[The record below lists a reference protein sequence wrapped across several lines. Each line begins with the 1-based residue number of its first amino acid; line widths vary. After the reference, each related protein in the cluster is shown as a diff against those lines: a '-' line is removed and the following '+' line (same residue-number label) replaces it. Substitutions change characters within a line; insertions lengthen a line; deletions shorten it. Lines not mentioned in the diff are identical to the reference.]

1 MRTIGKLITADMPLG
16 SLWRLNPEQ
25 EATLEKLHIATVH
38 DLLRHYPSRY
48 EEPGQAKHIAD
59 CAALETVTLTGT
71 ITKSEARRAFKK
83 KTPLGEATLDDGTGT
98 LTLIWFH
105 QPYMAKKFGVGAQ
118 VQVRGQVRE
127 RNKKISI
134 INPDIEFSTGETTPL
149 LGSPKSLAPV
159 YPASAGISSQWFA
172 YHIGELLGR
181 RAHERLSD
189 PLPDDLRA
197 RYKLPSLSAS
207 LFYVHAP
214 QRLSDARAAQK
225 RFAFEEVFFLNLVRL
240 RDRESYQELGSPRLA
255 APESALGQF
264 TARFPFTLTSA
275 QARAVAAILADLARP
290 RPMMRLLEGDVG
302 SGKTAVAAIAAYA
315 TVLSGQEIAY
325 MAPTEI
331 LARQHFESFIGYF
344 AHLGVQVGLIT
355 GSECRKFPSKI
366 SAGWRTEEHTHISRA
381 QLLKWVANGEIPIL
395 VGTHA
400 LIQKNV
406 LWKALGLVIIDEQHR
421 FGISQRM
428 ALARGKNA
436 EHTQN
441 NTKKSVPHLLTM
453 TATPIPRTLA
463 LTIYGDLDLT
473 LLDEQPVGRKP
484 VITEIIPEGERER
497 AYERMRAEIEE
508 GRQAFIICPRIE
520 EPDPEKELALEA
532 KSAKSEAKRL
542 QIDIFPEYE
551 VGLVHGKLHLHE
563 KEQVMKDFTEGRLHV
578 LVSTSVIEVGV
589 NIPNA
594 TVIAIEGA
602 ERFGLAQIHQ
612 FRGRVARSDKQAY
625 CFLFLGSRSAASVAR
640 LKAVVNAK
648 NGFELAEKDLQIRG
662 AGTLGGSAQSG
673 LSDIGME
680 ALKNLKMVEAARA
693 EAAKII
699 DSDPTLAAHPLLHER
714 LSRTQ
719 TIHFE

>member
-255 APESALGQF
+255 APESAPKLF
-264 TARFPFTLTSA
+264 SHN
-275 QARAVAAILADLARP
+275 ADVDRVN
-290 RPMMRLLEGDVG
+290 E
-302 SGKTAVAAIAAYA
+302 
-315 TVLSGQEIAY
+315 
-325 MAPTEI
+325 EI
-331 LARQHFESFIGYF
+331 LAK
-344 AHLGVQVGLIT
+344 L
-355 GSECRKFPSKI
+355 P
-366 SAGWRTEEHTHISRA
+366 
-381 QLLKWVANGEIPIL
+381 
-395 VGTHA
+395 
-400 LIQKNV
+400 
-406 LWKALGLVIIDEQHR
+406 
-421 FGISQRM
+421 
-428 ALARGKNA
+428 GK
-436 EHTQN
+436 
-441 NTKKSVPHLLTM
+441 P
-453 TATPIPRTLA
+453 
-463 LTIYGDLDLT
+463 
-473 LLDEQPVGRKP
+473 
-484 VITEIIPEGERER
+484 
-497 AYERMRAEIEE
+497 
-508 GRQAFIICPRIE
+508 QAFPMSSRGSDSLVAALKKGCLS
-520 EPDPEKELALEA
+520 PETLYLKVGAAVMFTKNNPKEG
-532 KSAKSEAKRL
+532 
-542 QIDIFPEYE
+542 F
-551 VGLVHGKLHLHE
+551 
-563 KEQVMKDFTEGRLHV
+563 
-578 LVSTSVIEVGV
+578 V
-589 NIPNA
+589 N
-594 TVIAIEGA
+594 
-602 ERFGLAQIHQ
+602 
-612 FRGRVARSDKQAY
+612 
-625 CFLFLGSRSAASVAR
+625 
-640 LKAVVNAK
+640 
-648 NGFELAEKDLQIRG
+648 
-662 AGTLGGSAQSG
+662 GTLGEVKEFNKYRG
-673 LSDIGME
+673 
-680 ALKNLKMVEAARA
+680 NPV
-693 EAAKII
+693 
-699 DSDPTLAAHPLLHER
+699 
-714 LSRTQ
+714 
-719 TIHFE
+719 